1 MSNLSTNVNTLMD
14 NGDPSNR
21 INIVILGDGYT
32 ESELASKFRSDANIL
47 VDYLFTSGK
56 ISEPFNAYSDYFNVY
71 SIDTVSA
78 QSGADQT
85 LDGITVDT
93 AFNAGHGRNGTPER
107 NIMIDDGLANEAVVA
122 ALGDANISADIKI
135 CIVNTSK
142 YGGSGGEWAVFS
154 NSSSNYDVALHEIG
168 HSYANLADEYDELSA
183 DTPNEQYSGSEL
195 SEVNVTTDKS
205 GEKWAHWLGYDDGTL
220 GKIGAFE
227 GGRYYEQG
235 IWRPT
240 ENSKMNELDN
250 PFHAIAQEAFVLKFY
265 SDLDHADDYSLKG
278 KGYKGQSEYIYS
290 IGEETN
296 GSKSGLDDGTYVPAN
311 TMTIYNNYTSNTLYI
326 SWLDY
331 DGNEVSHGNLSSVN
345 ILDTYTNHVWRIKD
359 SAGKLLAEIESSGD
373 KYVINSDG
381 TITQTNTTHARNFI
395 GEKELVN
402 PGLFVVQPLNTE
414 KITIDWSINNE
425 NVWEFDDKN
434 IFDVHSLNLSEG
446 TYTVS
451 AMMEDNTSLVRK
463 TNSVMKDTIEW
474 QIVIDNTQSTW
485 TTDGTYGDDI
495 LTLGNANDT
504 ITGNGGDDLLS
515 GGKGDDTLEG
525 GDGDD
530 TLIGG
535 LGSDKFVFRDNFGY
549 DILKDYS
556 SSDDN
561 ITFIVNTGEQKN
573 LVVNFTQ
580 DGEVHLSSLTNKLK
594 IVSEYSN
601 SEETKF
607 VTSQD
612 ALDALKLSVGLST
625 SAGTKTAFDFMS
637 ADFNQDGKVSSQDA
651 LSILKY
657 SVGLTT
663 PEQAKWVFVDTNGDY
678 SGVSKSNTS
687 YTEGVSIANLSA
699 DTTVSLTGILIGDVN
714 DSYSGLIA

>member
-1 MSNLSTNVNTLMD
+1 
-14 NGDPSNR
+14 
-21 INIVILGDGYT
+21 
-32 ESELASKFRSDANIL
+32 
-47 VDYLFTSGK
+47 
-56 ISEPFNAYSDYFNVY
+56 
-71 SIDTVSA
+71 
-78 QSGADQT
+78 
-85 LDGITVDT
+85 
-93 AFNAGHGRNGTPER
+93 
-107 NIMIDDGLANEAVVA
+107 
-122 ALGDANISADIKI
+122 
-135 CIVNTSK
+135 
-142 YGGSGGEWAVFS
+142 
-154 NSSSNYDVALHEIG
+154 
-168 HSYANLADEYDELSA
+168 
-183 DTPNEQYSGSEL
+183 
-195 SEVNVTTDKS
+195 
-205 GEKWAHWLGYDDGTL
+205 
-220 GKIGAFE
+220 
-227 GGRYYEQG
+227 
-235 IWRPT
+235 
-240 ENSKMNELDN
+240 
-250 PFHAIAQEAFVLKFY
+250 
-265 SDLDHADDYSLKG
+265 
-278 KGYKGQSEYIYS
+278 
-290 IGEETN
+290 
-296 GSKSGLDDGTYVPAN
+296 
-311 TMTIYNNYTSNTLYI
+311 
-326 SWLDY
+326 
-331 DGNEVSHGNLSSVN
+331 
-345 ILDTYTNHVWRIKD
+345 
-359 SAGKLLAEIESSGD
+359 
-373 KYVINSDG
+373 
-381 TITQTNTTHARNFI
+381 
-395 GEKELVN
+395 
-402 PGLFVVQPLNTE
+402 
-414 KITIDWSINNE
+414 
-425 NVWEFDDKN
+425 
-434 IFDVHSLNLSEG
+434 
-446 TYTVS
+446 
-451 AMMEDNTSLVRK
+451 MMEDNTSLVRK

-687 YTEGVSIANLSA
+687 YTEGVSIANLTA
-699 DTTVSLTGILIGDVN
+699 DTSVSLTGILIGDVN